1 MYDDLLEYAFWWVP
15 FLASLS
21 LFLALTYLFYKD
33 RNKRKLMFAIGAL
46 LAAFGYYNIAYRNI
60 QLKSLLLLK
69 TQPSNIKAW
78 KKHKNKA
85 KNMKNRLPRTSQ
97 AHDARSK
104 PKTKPFPICNS
115 NLSIP
120 FSMMSGLY
128 CF

>member
-60 QLKSLLLLK
+60 QLKSLLLPKIQLLDVE
-69 TQPSNIKAW
+69 TW
-78 KKHKNKA
+78 KNHKK
-85 KNMKNRLPRTSQ
+85 
-97 AHDARSK
+97 
-104 PKTKPFPICNS
+104 
-115 NLSIP
+115 
-120 FSMMSGLY
+120 
-128 CF
+128 